1 MNMRNNTIMKW
12 LLGCTVVAAM
22 AACQSDS
29 PAPRPDADDVRARQ
43 VTITETETADARQE
57 MTRATLTAGTDL
69 TAQWTAGDRLTYCN
83 LSRTNALD
91 ETPYSGPLT
100 ATSSAATSQFT
111 GSVTCSTGD
120 YLAVVYPSATFDTN
134 ESYTISL
141 AGQDGTLATL
151 ATRFHH
157 VYGKASVTAV
167 SGTTATATMPRT
179 KSLLAVCQFS
189 FVDKQ
194 TSATLPVK
202 TLSISYAG
210 TASDAGTYP
219 QSATVVIMDGQS
231 PKDQADVHAKGIDS
245 DEALVV
251 GRPGSELTEVYVAL
265 LPTAAPRTYNFTLT
279 NASGTYSGRAKAT
292 LAEGQYVVATG
303 LKLTKQP

>member
-1 MNMRNNTIMKW
+1 MNMKNNTIMKW
-12 LLGCTVVAAM
+12 LLGCMVVAAM
-22 AACQSDS
+22 AACQSDA

-43 VTITETETADARQE
+43 VTITETETAAARQE

-69 TAQWTAGDRLTYCN
+69 TAQWTAGDQLTYCN
-83 LSRTNALD
+83 LSRTDFTTGEL
-91 ETPYSGPLT
+91 YSGSLT

-120 YLAVVYPSATFDTN
+120 ALAVVYPSATFDTN

-157 VYGKASVTAV
+157 VYGKARVTAV
-167 SGTTATATMPRT
+167 SVTTATATMPRT

-194 TSATLPVK
+194 TSAALPIG

-210 TASDAGTYP
+210 TGSDAGTYP
-219 QSATVVIMDGQS
+219 QSATVAIMDGQS
-231 PKDQADVHAKGIDS
+231 PKDQADVHATGVPS
-245 DEALVV
+245 TEPLVV
-251 GRPGSELTEVYVAL
+251 GSPDSELAEVYVAL
-265 LPTAAPRTYNFTLT
+265 LPTAAERTYRFTLT
-279 NASGTYSGRAKAT
+279 NASGTYSGSAKAT
-292 LAEGQYVVATG
+292 LAEGKYVVATG

>member
-22 AACQSDS
+22 AACQSDD
-29 PAPRPDADDVRARQ
+29 PTPRPDADDVRARQ
-43 VTITETETADARQE
+43 VTITETETAAARQE

-69 TAQWTAGDRLTYCN
+69 TAQWKAGDQLTYCN

-100 ATSSAATSQFT
+100 ATSSAATSEFT

-120 YLAVVYPSATFDTN
+120 YLAVVYPSATFATN

-151 ATRFHH
+151 GTRFHH
-157 VYGKASVTAV
+157 VYGKALVNSVTDA
-167 SGTTATATMPRT
+167 TADATMPKM
-179 KSLLAVCQFS
+179 KSLLTVCKFS
-189 FVDKQ
+189 FVDKENDNP
-194 TSATLPVK
+194 LPIE

-210 TASDAGTYP
+210 MGADAGTYP
-219 QSATVVIMDGQS
+219 QSAKVAIKDGTS
-231 PKDQADVHAKGIDS
+231 IKDQADVHATGVPS
-245 DEALVV
+245 TEPLVV
-251 GRPGSELTEVYVAL
+251 SSPGAELTEVYVAL
-265 LPTAAPRTYNFTLT
+265 LPTAAPRTYSFTLT
-279 NASGTYSGRAKAT
+279 NASGTYSGTAKAT

-303 LKLTKQP
+303 LKLTK

>member
-1 MNMRNNTIMKW
+1 MNMKNRTITKW

-29 PAPRPDADDVRARQ
+29 PAPRTNADDVRARQ
-43 VTITETETADARQE
+43 VTITETETAAARQE

-69 TAQWTAGDRLTYCN
+69 TAQWTAGDQLTYCN

-120 YLAVVYPSATFDTN
+120 ALAVVYPSATFDTN
-134 ESYTISL
+134 EAYTISL

-157 VYGKASVTAV
+157 VYGKARVTAV

-179 KSLLAVCQFS
+179 KSLLAVCRFS

-194 TSATLPVK
+194 TSAALPID

-210 TASDAGTYP
+210 TGSDAGSYP
-219 QSATVVIMDGQS
+219 QSATVAIMDGTS
-231 PKDQADVHAKGIDS
+231 IKEQADVHATGIDS

-251 GRPGSELTEVYVAL
+251 GSPDSELAEVYVAL
-265 LPTAAPRTYNFTLT
+265 LPTAAERTYRFTLT
-279 NASGTYSGRAKAT
+279 NASGTYSGSAKAT
-292 LAEGQYVVATG
+292 LAEGKYVVATG
-303 LKLTKQP
+303 LKLTKHP

>member
-12 LLGCTVVAAM
+12 LLGCTVVVAM

-69 TAQWTAGDRLTYCN
+69 TAQWKAGDQLTYCN
-83 LSRTNALD
+83 LSRTALD
-91 ETPYSGPLT
+91 MKPYSGPLT
-100 ATSSAATSQFT
+100 ATSSAATSEFT
-111 GSVTCSTGD
+111 GSVTCRAGD

-134 ESYTISL
+134 EDYTISL

-179 KSLLAVCQFS
+179 KSLLAVCKFS
-189 FVDKQ
+189 FVDK
-194 TSATLPVK
+194 ATGDPLPIG
-202 TLSISYAG
+202 TLSISYGG
-210 TASDAGTYP
+210 TASDAGKYP
-219 QSATVVIMDGQS
+219 QSATVAIKDGTS
-231 PKDQADVHAKGIDS
+231 IKEQADVHAKGIDS

-251 GRPGSELTEVYVAL
+251 SSPGSELAEVYVAL
-265 LPTAAPRTYNFTLT
+265 LPTPAERTYRFTLT
-279 NASGTYSGRAKAT
+279 NASGTYSGSAKAT
-292 LAEGQYVVATG
+292 LAEGQYVVPTG

>member
-22 AACQSDS
+22 AACQSDDS
-29 PAPRPDADDVRARQ
+29 TPRPDADDVRARQ

-57 MTRATLTAGTDL
+57 MTRATLTPGTDL
-69 TAQWTAGDRLTYCN
+69 TAQWTAGDSLTYCN
-83 LSRTNALD
+83 LSRTD
-91 ETPYSGPLT
+91 FTTGEPYSGPLT
-100 ATSSAATSQFT
+100 ATSSAATSEFT
-111 GSVTCSTGD
+111 GSVTCIKD
-120 YLAVVYPSATFDTN
+120 DALAVVYPSATFATN

-151 ATRFHH
+151 GTRFHH

-179 KSLLAVCQFS
+179 KSLLAVCKFS
-189 FVDKQ
+189 FVDK
-194 TSATLPVK
+194 ATGYPLPIK
-202 TLSISYAG
+202 TLSISYGG
-210 TASDAGTYP
+210 TGSDAGTYP
-219 QSATVVIMDGQS
+219 QSAKVDIMDGQS
-231 PKDQADVHAKGIDS
+231 PKDQADVHAEGGAS
-245 DEALVV
+245 TEPLVV
-251 GRPGSELTEVYVAL
+251 SSPGAELTEVYVAL
-265 LPTAAPRTYNFTLT
+265 LPTAAPRTYRFTLT
-279 NASGTYSGRAKAT
+279 NASGTYSGSAKAT